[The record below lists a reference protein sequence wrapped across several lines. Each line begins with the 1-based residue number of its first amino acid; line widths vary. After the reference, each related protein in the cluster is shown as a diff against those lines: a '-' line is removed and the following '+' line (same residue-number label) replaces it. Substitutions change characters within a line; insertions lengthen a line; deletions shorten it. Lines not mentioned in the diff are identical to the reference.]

1 MGTSGK
7 SVYLCLILNMWDSLA
22 YERLVDRDGVLAVV
36 KRLP

>member
-7 SVYLCLILNMWDSLA
+7 SVCLLNMWDSLA